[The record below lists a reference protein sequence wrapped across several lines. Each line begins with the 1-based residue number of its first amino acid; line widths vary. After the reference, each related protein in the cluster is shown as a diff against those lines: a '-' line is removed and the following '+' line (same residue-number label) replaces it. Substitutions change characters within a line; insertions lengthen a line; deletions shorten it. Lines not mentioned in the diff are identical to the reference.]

1 VAEDVARVRAA
12 TDFAAVVSEQVALR
26 RVGTRLVGLCPF
38 HAEKTGSFYVNAGE
52 GLYHCFGCQASGDA
66 ITFVRETQHLD
77 FVNAVEWLAARVG
90 MTLHYDD
97 ARVTKDQARRG
108 VLLDAMAKAVEWYHQ
123 RLLTADDAGAA
134 RHYLRDRGYDSATV
148 RSFKLGWAPDGWDE
162 LCRALNVPR
171 EVLTDCGLGFVNKA
185 GRPQDMFRS
194 RVMFPILDV
203 AGHPVAFGGRVMP
216 GADGPKYKNS
226 PETPIYAKR
235 RTLYGLNWAKN
246 DIVAAEEVIVCEGYT
261 DVIGFFRAGMPRAVA
276 TCGTALA
283 DEHFRTLKNFA
294 RRVILAYDAD
304 AAGQGAAERFYAWE
318 KQFDLDIAVVGLPD
332 GSDPGE
338 LARRDPEA
346 LKAAVTG
353 AKPFLA
359 FRVDRILDG
368 ADMRGPEG
376 RARAAEEAVVAVAE
390 HPSDFVRD
398 SYLMQIADRCR
409 LGPDQLRARLA
420 DVLIGDRGL
429 AKARGRPM
437 RVGAG
442 GGGSGGGDPGPTE
455 PGGSGR
461 PVDVAR
467 RRETQSPE
475 IEALRLAVHRPD
487 TVAPF
492 LEELLFADD
501 VNRAAFRALDGAE
514 TLHEAIEEAEP
525 EASALLRRLAVE
537 EADAEPADV
546 VANLVRLAT
555 LRVLADFEVE
565 ARASQS
571 IMDLTWPKQRL
582 EDLRGDETRVGAAA
596 QLVAWMVRSAE
607 EDV

>member
-1 VAEDVARVRAA
+1 VGIVAEDVARVRAA
-12 TDFAAVVSEQVALR
+12 TDFASVVSEQVALR

-38 HAEKTGSFYVNAGE
+38 HAEKTGSFYVNTGE

-66 ITFVRETQHLD
+66 ITFVRETQHLA
-77 FVNAVEWLAARVG
+77 FVEAVEWLAARAG

-97 ARVTKDQARRG
+97 ARVTKDQARRA
-108 VLLDAMAKAVEWYHQ
+108 VLLAAMAKAVDWYHE
-123 RLLTADDAGAA
+123 RLLTAPDAGAA
-134 RHYLRDRGYDSATV
+134 RRYLRDRGYGSDTV

-162 LCRALNVPR
+162 LCRALDVSR
-171 EVLTDCGLGFVNKA
+171 EVLTDCGLGFVNKV

-203 AGHPVAFGGRVMP
+203 AGRPVAFGGRVMP

-246 DIVAAEEVIVCEGYT
+246 GVVAAEEVIVCEGYT
-261 DVIGFFRAGMPRAVA
+261 DVIGFFQAGVPRAVA

-294 RRVILAYDAD
+294 RRVVLAYDAD

-318 KQFDLDIAVVGLPD
+318 KQFDLDIAVVALPE

-338 LARRDPEA
+338 LAGRDPEA
-346 LKAAVTG
+346 LRRAVAE

-368 ADMRGPEG
+368 GDLRGPEG
-376 RARAAEEAVVAVAE
+376 RARAAEEAVAAVAE

-420 DVLIGDRGL
+420 DVLAGDRQL
-429 AKARGRPM
+429 TTARGRRV
-437 RVGAG
+437 RVGVGNVAG
-442 GGGSGGGDPGPTE
+442 GGPTE
-455 PGGSGR
+455 PGASGP

-475 IEALRLAVHRPD
+475 IEALRLAVHRPE

-492 LEELLFADD
+492 LEELLFAED
-501 VNRAAFRALDGAE
+501 VNRAAFRALVEAK

-525 EASALLRRLAVE
+525 EAAALLRRLAVE
-537 EADAEPADV
+537 EADAEPVDV

-582 EDLRGDETRVGAAA
+582 EDLRDDETRVEAAT
-596 QLVAWMVRSAE
+596 QLVAWLVRSAE
-607 EDV
+607 EEA